1 MMKMKKLALLS
12 LLLSTG
18 NHRLS
23 NRRQRFLHPS
33 LSPAGKR
40 DDGPFFPLTILDVRE
55 SDEYAK
61 GHIANAILFPLS
73 TIRPATTAER
83 LPDKDATILVYCQ
96 SGRRSKKA
104 CILLTKLGYTHIYDF
119 GGIMDWPYDIEVD
132 LDQMTSFS
140 FLLLNPFSFDSTA
153 HRRTVR

>member
-1 MMKMKKLALLS
+1 MKMKKLALLS

-18 NHRLS
+18 ITACPIGGSDSFTH
-23 NRRQRFLHPS
+23 
-33 LSPAGKR
+33 LSPQQAKEMM
-40 DDGPFFPLTILDVRE
+40 DHSSPLTILDVRE

-73 TIRPATTAER
+73 TIRPA
-83 LPDKDATILVYCQ
+83 

-119 GGIMDWPYDIEVD
+119 GGIMDWPYDIE
-132 LDQMTSFS
+132 
-140 FLLLNPFSFDSTA
+140 A
-153 HRRTVR
+153 

>member
-1 MMKMKKLALLS
+1 MNEDEKTCPSFPAS
-12 LLLSTG
+12 LHR

-33 LSPAGKR
+33 LSTAGKR
-40 DDGPFFPLTILDVRE
+40 DDGHSSLSTILDVRE

-119 GGIMDWPYDIEVD
+119 GGIMDWPYDIE
-132 LDQMTSFS
+132 
-140 FLLLNPFSFDSTA
+140 A
-153 HRRTVR
+153 

>member
-18 NHRLS
+18 ITACPIGGS
-23 NRRQRFLHPS
+23 DPFTQ
-33 LSPAGKR
+33 LSPQQAKEMM
-40 DDGPFFPLTILDVRE
+40 DQSSDLTILDVRE

-104 CILLTKLGYTHIYDF
+104 CILLTKLGYTHVYDF
-119 GGIMDWPYDIEVD
+119 GGIMDWPYDIE
-132 LDQMTSFS
+132 
-140 FLLLNPFSFDSTA
+140 A
-153 HRRTVR
+153 

>member
-1 MMKMKKLALLS
+1 MKMKKLALLS

-18 NHRLS
+18 ITACPIGGSDSFTH
-23 NRRQRFLHPS
+23 
-33 LSPAGKR
+33 LSPQQAKEMM
-40 DDGPFFPLTILDVRE
+40 DHSSPLTILDVRE

-119 GGIMDWPYDIEVD
+119 GGIMDWPIR
-132 LDQMTSFS
+132 
-140 FLLLNPFSFDSTA
+140 
-153 HRRTVR
+153 HRSLILIKD

>member
-1 MMKMKKLALLS
+1 MMKMKKNTHLTLRLTTEITICPFEGS
-12 LLLSTG
+12 NSFKYISPQQSKEMM
-18 NHRLS
+18 NHS
-23 NRRQRFLHPS
+23 
-33 LSPAGKR
+33 SP
-40 DDGPFFPLTILDVRE
+40 LIILDVRE

-119 GGIMDWPYDIEVD
+119 GGIMDWPYDIE
-132 LDQMTSFS
+132 
-140 FLLLNPFSFDSTA
+140 A
-153 HRRTVR
+153 